1 MLCVGVL
8 ITLSGSIEQDSLY
21 KRRTYLVW
29 RKCFVF
35 NTSAVTFSKSHFRV
49 FPSLLIQRY
58 STKCPFCAH
67 TSTGV
72 GGGCSHYV
80 FDTHACSLSI
90 FAPSNEYS
98 STADSCCHT
107 PTDLP
112 QFSANFTSCK
122 ITRLPRSPPLLFRD
136 SVLPAVILITHVH
149 QICL

>member
-21 KRRTYLVW
+21 KRRTYLVC
-29 RKCFVF
+29 RKCLVF
-35 NTSAVTFSKSHFRV
+35 NTSAVTFPNLISGCFFRSSCWDI
-49 FPSLLIQRY
+49 PRNA
-58 STKCPFCAH
+58 PFVL
-67 TSTGV
+67 TPPP
-72 GGGCSHYV
+72 GGCSHYV
-80 FDTHACSLSI
+80 FDTRARSLSV

-122 ITRLPRSPPLLFRD
+122 ITWLPRSPPLLFWA

>member
-21 KRRTYLVW
+21 KRRTYLVC
-29 RKCFVF
+29 RKCLVF
-35 NTSAVTFSKSHFRV
+35 NTSCCYILQISF
-49 FPSLLIQRY
+49 Q
-58 STKCPFCAH
+58 
-67 TSTGV
+67 GV
-72 GGGCSHYV
+72 SFAPHAEIFHEMSFLCSRLHREGCSHYV
-80 FDTHACSLSI
+80 FDTHARSLSV

-122 ITRLPRSPPLLFRD
+122 ITWLPRSPPLLF
-136 SVLPAVILITHVH
+136 
-149 QICL
+149 